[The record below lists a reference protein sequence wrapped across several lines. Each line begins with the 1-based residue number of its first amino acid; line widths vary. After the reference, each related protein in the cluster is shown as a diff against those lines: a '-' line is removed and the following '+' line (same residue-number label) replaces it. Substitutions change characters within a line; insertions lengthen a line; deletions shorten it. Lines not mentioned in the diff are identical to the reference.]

1 MTDWGQKILVYM
13 NQNYDVFISYSRR
26 DYTDENNQIIPGNII
41 SQIKDMFDVNNISY
55 WFDEDGVFS
64 GDAFAP
70 IIARNIKSSSIFL
83 FISSENSNISEW
95 TSNEIATAHT
105 YKKKIIPFKYDNS
118 VYNDSVIIYIARL
131 DYIDY
136 PTNPDKSLQRLL
148 LSVQTYLKEEAAK
161 KEKARLEEEIRRKAE
176 ISRQERAAK
185 IQGIHDKLEKLEN
198 RKFEIEKD
206 ILEKEKSLTDLR
218 NEKRIVETNISE
230 LLEEE
235 SIITGHKSN
244 TIESTT
250 KNSSNKQNTPK
261 NNTRPNFFVS
271 RLIELKSS
279 MALKHWSVNL
289 IHLLVLISYLLAF
302 PLILVLANKYM
313 EYACA
318 FAILATVIGLYL
330 LLKNIRYG
338 FFMTI
343 IPNALLIILTVI
355 RNQFVPQKEETIVL
369 FIVIT
374 ICLYLICIPPLLI
387 RKHKRSAWAVLKKQP
402 INLRSIS
409 IWAYLACIIAMIVIT
424 LQ

>member
-1 MTDWGQKILVYM
+1 M
-13 NQNYDVFISYSRR
+13 NKNYDVFISYSRR
-26 DYTDENNQIIPGNII
+26 DYMDENNQIIPGNIV

-70 IIARNIKSSSIFL
+70 VIARNIKSSSVFL

-95 TSNEIATAHT
+95 TSNEIATAHA

-206 ILEKEKSLTDLR
+206 ILEKENSLTNLR
-218 NEKRIVETNISE
+218 NEKRIIETNISE
-230 LLEEE
+230 LLLEE
-235 SIITGHKSN
+235 SIITGHKSD
-244 TIESTT
+244 TAESTT
-250 KNSSNKQNTPK
+250 NNTSNKQNIPQT
-261 NNTRPNFFVS
+261 NTKTNFFVS
-271 RLIELKSS
+271 RWTELKSS
-279 MALKHWSVNL
+279 LALKHWSVNL
-289 IHLLVLISYLLAF
+289 MHLLLLIGSLFAF
-302 PLILVLANKYM
+302 PILIDSYSFDYDHV
-313 EYACA
+313 CA
-318 FAILATVIGLYL
+318 AWLFATLATTIGLYL
-330 LLKNIRYG
+330 ILKNVRSGIW
-338 FFMTI
+338 MTLIPHTLLYILLLI
-343 IPNALLIILTVI
+343 IEAIVGLPEWMILEALLIHDVC
-355 RNQFVPQKEETIVL
+355 L
-369 FIVIT
+369 F
-374 ICLYLICIPPLLI
+374 LMCIPPLLI
-387 RKHKRSAWAVLKKQP
+387 RKHKQSTWAVLKKQS

-409 IWAYLACIIAMIVIT
+409 IWAYLACIIAMIAALPTI
-424 LQ
+424 